1 MSPSSDITSI
11 TIPPYPTVIY
21 GNEDEDEEDVPLP
34 VLRRNTRD
42 SMELTRTS
50 YMQEKRWRKR
60 AQSLK
65 DWFLGVWYKSEKL

>member
-11 TIPPYPTVIY
+11 ITLPYPTGIY
-21 GNEDEDEEDVPLP
+21 DNEDEDEDDVPLP
-34 VLRRNTRD
+34 VNRRNTRD
-42 SMELTRTS
+42 STELTRTN
-50 YMQEKRWRKR
+50 YMQEKRRRKR